1 MAILSA
7 AEIRKRLKLDIR
19 NPKSLVIAPCLTES
33 DAFDTDSVDL
43 RLGAYFLLPQ
53 VPPLPFTAFDA
64 EAATTAH
71 LRVHIPWGRYL
82 VVPAHQTVLGATIE
96 FIKIPADV
104 SGQILTKSTVAR
116 TFVVIETA
124 PWIHPSYRGCLTLEI
139 ANVSNTPV
147 LLHPGV
153 PIGQLI
159 LQTVDGITVPK
170 KDMNLSGSY
179 MGPVHPEPSKF
190 GDLREEMKKIGID
203 AVELPSLQRIGTSTR
218 GSSR

>member
-1 MAILSA
+1 MAILSC
-7 AEIRKRLKLDIR
+7 AEIRMRLALNIR
-19 NPKSLVIAPCLTES
+19 NPRSLVITPCLTES
-33 DAFDTDSVDL
+33 EAFDSDSVDL
-43 RLGAYFLLPQ
+43 RLGGYFLLPQ

-71 LRVHIPWGRYL
+71 LRVHVPWGKYL
-82 VVPAHQTVLGATIE
+82 VVHAHQTVLGATIE

-139 ANVSNTPV
+139 ANVSNTPI

-159 LQTVDGITVPK
+159 LQTVGGITVPHE
-170 KDMNLSGSY
+170 DRNLSGSY

-190 GDLREEMKKIGID
+190 GDLREEMKKIGIN
-203 AVELPSLQRIGTSTR
+203 AVDLPSLRR
-218 GSSR
+218 L